1 MFAKATSNFV
11 KQIDSD
17 GELIPVARLN
27 DSDKLQPLCLVI
39 KRKRFWFWQKP
50 KYISSPFTL
59 SDVLTGDKPIKPVV
73 VESDFLKYE
82 GTFGDAIAG
91 NVETEVGGLNIKG
104 EGKGSSK
111 LQSSFGDL
119 RKQEVDVLYLLQDSE
134 KRVINMDHPFVQQT
148 RERLKE
154 VCGVLKEKIITT
166 QKCSISEQI
175 QEGHW
180 GSMLWFRAKQINVS
194 VQENRNIQK
203 DSNVVLEIPPETV
216 LAYSIIELSIKTDG
230 QYKLCLLPDKCGG
243 FEAEARKKSA
253 SPDLIS
259 LLDGA
264 MESDGGSV
272 RRKRSEDVRN
282 IPSEAPLAVLKQDLE
297 EFKTQFKP
305 FAEMPE
311 DKRATLFKMV
321 NKVLYDKAVVIVVE
335 NVMFAKATSN
345 FVKQID
351 SDGEL
356 IPVARLNDSDKLQPL
371 CLVIKRKRFWF
382 WQKPKYIS
390 SPFTL
395 SDVLTGDKPIKPVV
409 VESDFLKYE
418 GTFGDAIAGNVETE
432 VGGLNI
438 KGEGKGSSKLQS
450 SFGDLRKQEVDVLY
464 LLQDSEKRVIN
475 MDHPFVQQTRE
486 RLKEVCGVL
495 KEKIITTQKCSI
507 SEQIQEGH
515 WGSMLWFRAKQ
526 INVSV
531 QENRNIQKDSN
542 VVLEIPPETVLAYS
556 IIELSIKTD
565 GQYKLCLLP
574 DKCGG
579 FEAEA
584 RKKSAS
590 PDLISLLDG
599 AMESDG
605 GSVRRKRSEDVRNIP
620 SEAPLAV
627 LKQEMPED
635 KRATLFK
642 MVNKVLY
649 DKAVVIVV
657 ENVLEQLS
665 SGEKPDLTELEE
677 LNPSQK
683 ACATTLLQAIGYSCE
698 EQSQLMETDSLH
710 RSPRLLTATHFLVSA
725 MEVCGRINL
734 Q

>member
-91 NVETEVGGLNIKG
+91 NVETEVGGLNMKG

-119 RKQEVDVLYLLQDSE
+119 RKQEVDVLNLLQDSE

-148 RERLKE
+148 RERPKE

-259 LLDGA
+259 FLDGL

-297 EFKTQFKP
+297 DFKTQFKP

-321 NKVLYDKAVVIVVE
+321 NKVL
-335 NVMFAKATSN
+335 
-345 FVKQID
+345 
-351 SDGEL
+351 
-356 IPVARLNDSDKLQPL
+356 
-371 CLVIKRKRFWF
+371 
-382 WQKPKYIS
+382 
-390 SPFTL
+390 
-395 SDVLTGDKPIKPVV
+395 
-409 VESDFLKYE
+409 
-418 GTFGDAIAGNVETE
+418 
-432 VGGLNI
+432 
-438 KGEGKGSSKLQS
+438 
-450 SFGDLRKQEVDVLY
+450 
-464 LLQDSEKRVIN
+464 
-475 MDHPFVQQTRE
+475 H
-486 RLKEVCGVL
+486 
-495 KEKIITTQKCSI
+495 
-507 SEQIQEGH
+507 
-515 WGSMLWFRAKQ
+515 
-526 INVSV
+526 
-531 QENRNIQKDSN
+531 
-542 VVLEIPPETVLAYS
+542 
-556 IIELSIKTD
+556 
-565 GQYKLCLLP
+565 
-574 DKCGG
+574 
-579 FEAEA
+579 
-584 RKKSAS
+584 
-590 PDLISLLDG
+590 
-599 AMESDG
+599 
-605 GSVRRKRSEDVRNIP
+605 
-620 SEAPLAV
+620 
-627 LKQEMPED
+627 
-635 KRATLFK
+635 
-642 MVNKVLY
+642 

-657 ENVLEQLS
+657 ENVLEELS

-683 ACATTLLQAIGYSCE
+683 ACATALLQAIGYSCE

-725 MEVCGRINL
+725 MEEMSDISLAELGSCCDLQIIQALCSLLSRITAEGNSSLETPLIDEKTFHIAEHLFALSNINL
-734 Q
+734 RKDQSAVRATTGKQPGFLPLILCIAVSGLATLSESH